1 MCEFCHKHGEGKKW
15 YLEAKNYSEDLLSD
29 LRRRK
34 FIKHFLE
41 RPEYIDKSIKKI
53 EQLDRAPGFVR
64 RVLARRISNKM
75 KKIHFGQVVPIEEVE
90 RIFDFVTS
98 IARFAC
104 ICRHITVGSEQR
116 YCYGISMAP
125 NGGKLAQIIREI
137 DAKYLIGPD
146 TAGIES
152 FDKDRA
158 LTTLRDH
165 EQEGLCHTVWTFV
178 PPFIGGICNCD
189 KADCL
194 AMRTTVTYGVP
205 VMFRAE
211 YVAKVDPDLCIGCR
225 ECMRVCQFGTIGY
238 SAAQEKV
245 MIDPRRCY
253 GCGICRSVCSSEAIS
268 LEERAAVPIAANI
281 W

>member
-90 RIFDFVTS
+90 RIFNFVTS

-137 DAKYLIGPD
+137 DAKYLTGPD

-158 LTTLRDH
+158 LTTLREH